1 MDSSTVTQSEV
12 SELSFAGDQVSSG
25 VESGLEADHSEGHES
40 EKNALNEIRPRNT
53 KPWPQLVNPNT
64 KQFKHGRTRS
74 RGSLGTLDRPELT
87 PVESSQQKTRNVIE
101 VILVVLPAAIAVYR
115 ERNVDLTDPK
125 YATLVLSLQVWVAGL
140 AISFS
145 YCYTNGIFIANTL
158 YLALIP
164 PLVAYT
170 TNKQST
176 TLLSVN
182 LCLAACT
189 LPYPT
194 MVWDKF
200 LDFNIVGPTLAL
212 EYVTPPFR
220 TLKSTYDYVA
230 QAVSSL
236 TQESLTEVEKRLLSS
251 LVVNVVCM
259 HLFRDPSPESIVLQC
274 LFLGSVFCIFPTYP
288 WVERSIAIMRTPR
301 HRRPLHWEKT
311 LTKLS
316 VAILGTFFVLMIVL
330 TVPVCTHLLGVTP
343 FEFMW
348 LYLNPNEETGVGH
361 TRLYMMAYWALFVA
375 AIPVID
381 KIGNKFNFSTDIRR
395 KIWHFCIVGMFLPC
409 GVNTDGTFTMLAMG
423 CTFVLFIWVEFVR
436 ATALYPIGSQIHE
449 ALLAYVDERD
459 TVGPLVVSHVY
470 LMLGIFLP
478 ILFHKSPIGIVCL
491 GLGDSSASIVGRR
504 IGSIKWFDT
513 KKSVQGT
520 LAFIFMASAGIYFCQ
535 QLIPGYTHSVI
546 SDMPL
551 SKIVATTTATALL
564 EANSDI
570 NDNVVVPVYMY
581 LMAEVLTK

>member
-1 MDSSTVTQSEV
+1 MDSSTVTHSEV

-40 EKNALNEIRPRNT
+40 DYASKELRHRNS
-53 KPWPQLVNPNT
+53 KPWPQLLASNT

-74 RGSLGTLDRPELT
+74 RGSLGTLDRPLLT
-87 PVESSQQKTRNVIE
+87 PVQTAQQRTRNAIE
-101 VILVVLPAAIAVYR
+101 IALVVLPAAIAVYR
-115 ERNVDLTDPK
+115 ERHVDFSDPK
-125 YATLVLSLQVWVAGL
+125 YALLFLSIQIWAAGVALSL
-140 AISFS
+140 S
-145 YCYTNGIFIANTL
+145 YCYNHSIFVANTL
-158 YLALIP
+158 YLALLP

-170 TNKQST
+170 TNKSSVS
-176 TLLSVN
+176 LLSVN

-189 LPYPT
+189 LPYPR
-194 MVWDKF
+194 VHWDMF
-200 LDFNIVGPTLAL
+200 LDFNVIGPTLAL
-212 EYVTPPFR
+212 QYVAPPFR
-220 TLKSTYDYVA
+220 TLKSTYDHVE

-236 TQESLTEVEKRLLSS
+236 TQESLTEVEKRLLSA

-259 HLFRDPSPESIVLQC
+259 HLFRDPSPESIILQC

-288 WVERSIAIMRTPR
+288 WVERSIAIMRTPK
-301 HRRPLHWEKT
+301 HRRPQNWEKS

-316 VAILGTFFVLMIVL
+316 VAILGTFFVLMVVF
-330 TVPVCTHLLGVTP
+330 TVPICTHLLGVTP

-348 LYLNPNEETGVGH
+348 LYLNPNEAKGVDA

-381 KIGNKFNFSTDIRR
+381 KIGHRFNFSVDIRR

-409 GVNTDGTFTMLAMG
+409 GVNIDPTFTMLAMG
-423 CTFVLFIWVEFVR
+423 CTFVLFIWVEFIR

-513 KKSVQGT
+513 SKSVQGT
-520 LAFIFMASAGIYFCQ
+520 LAFIIMASAGIYICQ
-535 QLIPGYTHSVI
+535 QFIPGYTDSVI
-546 SDMPL
+546 GGMPL

-581 LMAEVLTK
+581 LMAEVLAI